1 MCYDYDAA
9 ATKLD
14 EFRTDCESTAE
25 AADAAG
31 RRDIADIKRRS
42 AEGFARLAEKMRAA
56 RDGQSP

>member
-1 MCYDYDAA
+1 MGYDYDGA

-14 EFRTDCESTAE
+14 EFRADCESTAE

-42 AEGFARLAEKMRAA
+42 AEGFARLAEKIREA
-56 RDGQSP
+56 RNG

>member
-1 MCYDYDAA
+1 MGYDYDGAA
-9 ATKLD
+9 ARLD
-14 EFRTDCESTAE
+14 EFKADCESTAE